1 MDGAS
6 GRLPSWASP
15 LRYREF
21 RRLIFVILAQNVGFW
36 FIFPG
41 LQLTIAGLTDNDP
54 MALSLLFF
62 VTMSPILLFS
72 LKAGAVLDAHDRIR
86 VLNVGQS
93 LIVVMALVTAVVVM
107 SGRAPVWLIM
117 LCSSSIGL
125 AFSITLPAQ
134 QSLMANSVPAGE
146 LAQAVTLNAMALN
159 LARTGGPGLAAI
171 AIAIFGAGGSIIAF
185 GVTGAIGLV
194 LTRGLRLPR
203 RAQRSDGDEQVT
215 VMEGLRH
222 LKQRRRAA
230 LSLGLVAIASLFGM
244 SYVTQTPVIASTLS
258 DSDTAFLL
266 IVSAGGLGS
275 LIGIFLVARTG
286 ARAAR
291 LGVASMSMV
300 ALGGT
305 VIAFGWSSALVL
317 TIVIAIIAGA
327 TQFALTTIGNV
338 IIQTSV
344 DDAFRGRATS
354 VFTLAW
360 GGLIPIGGLLLGGM
374 IAWWGLTWA
383 LSISGVITL
392 AFAAWAGWHQRQWS
406 AD

>member
-1 MDGAS
+1 
-6 GRLPSWASP
+6 
-15 LRYREF
+15 
-21 RRLIFVILAQNVGFW
+21 
-36 FIFPG
+36 
-41 LQLTIAGLTDNDP
+41 
-54 MALSLLFF
+54 
-62 VTMSPILLFS
+62 
-72 LKAGAVLDAHDRIR
+72 
-86 VLNVGQS
+86 
-93 LIVVMALVTAVVVM
+93 
-107 SGRAPVWLIM
+107 
-117 LCSSSIGL
+117 
-125 AFSITLPAQ
+125 
-134 QSLMANSVPAGE
+134 
-146 LAQAVTLNAMALN
+146 
-159 LARTGGPGLAAI
+159 
-171 AIAIFGAGGSIIAF
+171 
-185 GVTGAIGLV
+185 
-194 LTRGLRLPR
+194 
-203 RAQRSDGDEQVT
+203 
-215 VMEGLRH
+215 MEGLRH